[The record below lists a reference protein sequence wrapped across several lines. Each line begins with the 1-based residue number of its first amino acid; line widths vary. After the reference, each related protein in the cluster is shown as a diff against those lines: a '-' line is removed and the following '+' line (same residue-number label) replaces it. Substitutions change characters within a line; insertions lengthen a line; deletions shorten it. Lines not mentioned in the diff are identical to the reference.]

1 MPSSLHLARHYVLSP
16 NIGTTFLHFVH
27 FAPLSKME
35 AGWQGLGRL
44 RLFNGADSAD
54 GYWKRC
60 NSQLSRF
67 TTIGVYMAAEC
78 E

>member
-1 MPSSLHLARHYVLSP
+1 
-16 NIGTTFLHFVH
+16 
-27 FAPLSKME
+27 ME

-44 RLFNGADSAD
+44 QLFNGADSAD

-60 NSQLSRF
+60 NLQLSRF